1 MLDLKLIFE
10 VIATVMSVTGAVL
23 VAYNTD
29 RTRRAGFMVWI
40 GSNIFWI
47 GYGILGVAIGT
58 IITFTTYMVC
68 NVIAT
73 LRNGHEYTEIVC
85 GVCGCHTGMYVKTD
99 ERDMVK
105 YILVCRGDKHDWI
118 RVDCEN

>member
-10 VIATVMSVTGAVL
+10 IIATGMSVVGALL

-40 GSNIFWI
+40 GSNVFWI

-68 NVIAT
+68 NVVAT
-73 LRNGHEYTEIVC
+73 LRNGHEYTEITC
-85 GVCGCHTGMYVKTD
+85 GVCGCHTGLYVKTD
-99 ERDMVK
+99 EQDTLK
-105 YILVCRGDKHDWI
+105 YTVVCRGDKHDWI
-118 RVDCEN
+118 GID